1 MALPQALSNWNVLG
15 VEQRIEPHISYC
27 NPHTDPPQWELS
39 YWFPLAVA
47 FLLRPPFFYNSSDN
61 KTVKLQ
67 IVMSCSMYN
76 MLY

>member
-39 YWFPLAVA
+39 YWFPLAAA
-47 FLLRPPFFYNSSDN
+47 FLLRPPFFPTQNRLSAARNVLSHLHMFY
-61 KTVKLQ
+61 
-67 IVMSCSMYN
+67 
-76 MLY
+76 